1 MLTCAPRCT
10 VEEVEVRVDR
20 LAAAREADR
29 EPPRHRVEEE
39 RAVALGAVGAPHRLA
54 RPRRHEDLRLDARD
68 GDVRAHRRLRRQH
81 AAARQR
87 HVRGEAHAL
96 LHGAQLVDD
105 AVEVDVLPVR
115 QRRGHVHHVV
125 ELQVARRIDVGPEG
139 ERRRGALFPSK
150 HQPFGRLR
158 IHARLPTYH
167 RAPPA
172 PFEESSASSA
182 SICRFSAATRSFGVR
197 AVAIQAA
204 EEFLH
209 QRFSCSRSSQ
219 TGQ

>member
-1 MLTCAPRCT
+1 MRPALP

-39 RAVALGAVGAPHRLA
+39 RAVALCAVGAPHRLA

-81 AAARQR
+81 AAACQR

-105 AVEVDVLPVR
+105 AVEVDVLAVR

-125 ELQVARRIDVGPEG
+125 ELQVARRIDVCPEG
-139 ERRRGALFPSK
+139 ERRRGALLRSE
-150 HQPFGRLR
+150 HQSLGPLRLQL
-158 IHARLPTYH
+158 RLLAYH
-167 RAPPA
+167 RAPL
-172 PFEESSASSA
+172 FTGSSASSA
-182 SICRFSAATRSFGVR
+182 SICRFSAATRWFRGPR
-197 AVAIQAA
+197 RRDHAP